1 MEEYNYYDILCDSIS
16 SLRKQKEMTQGQ
28 VAGQLG
34 ISKWESKRSC
44 PDIGL
49 LPQIARMFDTT
60 IDGLFGIQTE
70 SVQPQVE
77 SLAPIGIVENLPW
90 PDDGALHVVVYQG
103 HRLIQ
108 RFSGDERRN
117 MMLRYDGAAINVNYA
132 VDLVCEKDVAGKA
145 DAGKDCEIGG
155 NVGGNVSAGKD
166 VTVSGS
172 VRQDVFAGVM
182 VKVKS
187 VSGRIVSGVTSFI
200 GKGKTQQ

>member
-16 SLRKQKEMTQGQ
+16 SLRKQKEMTQEQ
-28 VAGQLG
+28 VAGRLG

-90 PDDGALHVVVYQG
+90 PDDGALHAVVYQG

-117 MMLRYDGAAINVNYA
+117 MMFRYDGAAINVNCA